1 MKRFNVCVK
10 RTYTTKQGE
19 EKTSW
24 PRIGVAFEGDKGIS
38 GTIEM
43 VPTGAWDGRFALFA
57 AEEQGQQPQ
66 RQASAQKRMQ
76 EPAPAENEFDDDVPF

>member
-10 RTYTTKQGE
+10 RTYTNKQGE

-24 PRIGVAFEGDKGIS
+24 PRIGVAFEGDRGIS

-43 VPTGAWDGRFALFA
+43 IPAGNWDGRFVLFD
-57 AEEQGQQPQ
+57 AEDSGQQPQ
-66 RQASAQKRMQ
+66 RQAPARSSA
-76 EPAPAENEFDDDVPF
+76 PAPAGDDFNDDVPF

>member
-1 MKRFNVCVK
+1 MRRYNVCIK

-38 GTIEM
+38 GIIEM
-43 VPTGAWDGRFALFA
+43 IPAGSWDGRFVLFD
-57 AEEQGQQPQ
+57 AEDQGQQPQ
-66 RQASAQKRMQ
+66 RQAPSKTAT
-76 EPAPAENEFDDDVPF
+76 PASTSAPADFDDDVPF